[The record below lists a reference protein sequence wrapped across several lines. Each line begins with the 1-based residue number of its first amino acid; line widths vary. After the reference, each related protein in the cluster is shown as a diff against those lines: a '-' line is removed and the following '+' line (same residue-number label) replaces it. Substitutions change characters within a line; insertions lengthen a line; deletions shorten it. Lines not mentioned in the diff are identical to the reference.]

1 MIPVGSV
8 NVGPTDLTVEVG
20 SFSLKEDDDTIFIE
34 VQQTSPDQVWNYSYG
49 LLWWESSFGRELG
62 TEKVYG
68 CLSGEVFRL
77 SIGRTPRSRN
87 GRLYFTPRAYNRKW
101 ISIDS
106 PPTWSLSFAAESAK
120 SGSVPDVPVF
130 GTRATLGVLA
140 DLVGS
145 RVTYAINGSENLYAL
160 TKLTNK

>member
-20 SFSLKEDDDTIFIE
+20 SFSLEEDHDTLFVE

-68 CLSGEVFRL
+68 CLAGEVFRL
-77 SIGRTPRSRN
+77 SIGRTPRSRT
-87 GRLYFTPRAYNRKW
+87 GRIFFTPRAFNRKW

-120 SGSVPDVPVF
+120 SGSVSDVPAL

-140 DLVGS
+140 DVADFG
-145 RVTYAINGSENLYAL
+145 VTYAFIKLS
-160 TKLTNK
+160 TK